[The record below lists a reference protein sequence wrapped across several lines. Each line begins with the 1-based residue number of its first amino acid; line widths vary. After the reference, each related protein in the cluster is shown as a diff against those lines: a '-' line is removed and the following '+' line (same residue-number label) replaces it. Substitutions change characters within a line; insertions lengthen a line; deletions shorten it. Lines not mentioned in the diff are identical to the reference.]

1 MLTATNFD
9 RIMDSTY
16 RKEIPGV
23 IMAVANETEQIIGAR
38 GNLSPQSQYFI
49 ASATKL
55 YVTALIL
62 QLIDS
67 KLIKLEDRIV
77 NLFPHNSFRSLHVIA
92 GNDFTHEITVEHL
105 LSHTS
110 GLPDYF
116 QAKHNAKSSLL
127 EQVISGQDQNWNLI
141 RVLNDAKEL
150 GAVFSPGSGR
160 ALYSD
165 TNFQILGAIIEKITE
180 TNLANAIQNQL
191 CQRIGLTNTYL
202 YQDEADTRPAPLNY
216 KSAVLKVPK
225 AMTSFGA
232 DGGIVSTAQDG
243 IDFLKSFFAGQLFDE
258 SHLSYITAHWRKIF
272 FPLKYGVGISL
283 FRLPWFFSPFKR
295 APDLIGHSGLS
306 GTLLFYCPANRLYLS
321 GTVNQTSH
329 PEASFRMMVKSVTT
343 D

>member
-1 MLTATNFD
+1 M
-9 RIMDSTY
+9 RQS
-16 RKEIPGV
+16 K
-23 IMAVANETEQIIGAR
+23 
-38 GNLSPQSQYFI
+38 PQSQYFI

-62 QLIDS
+62 QLIES

-77 NLFPHNSFRSLHVIA
+77 NLFPQESFSSLHVIA
-92 GNDFTHEITVEHL
+92 GNDFTREITVEHL

-165 TNFQILGAIIEKITE
+165 TN
-180 TNLANAIQNQL
+180 
-191 CQRIGLTNTYL
+191 TYL
-202 YQDEADTRPAPLNY
+202 YQDEADAKPAPLNY
-216 KSAVLKVPK
+216 KSAVLKVPN

-258 SHLSYITAHWRKIF
+258 CHLRYSTAHWRNIF
-272 FPLKYGVGISL
+272 FPLEYGVGISR
-283 FRLPWFFSPFKR
+283 FRLPWFFC
-295 APDLIGHSGLS
+295 HSNELPIS
-306 GTLLFYCPANRLYLS
+306 
-321 GTVNQTSH
+321 
-329 PEASFRMMVKSVTT
+329 
-343 D
+343 